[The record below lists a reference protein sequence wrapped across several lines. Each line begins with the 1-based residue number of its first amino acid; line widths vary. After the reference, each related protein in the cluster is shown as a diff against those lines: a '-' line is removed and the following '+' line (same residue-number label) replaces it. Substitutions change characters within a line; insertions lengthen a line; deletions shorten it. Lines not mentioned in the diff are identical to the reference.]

1 MVLNFNAACELG
13 CTVLVELSWW
23 LVAHQALS
31 AKIQC
36 AAYYQQVLLCS
47 GFLHFRNF
55 IFTLKDD
62 LWLTLCRSSVLSESD
77 PAFDQYCYSS
87 DFEQLCSSFQVIHFV
102 QHRASKKYLGYV
114 CVQVLLTLNKNL
126 SFIVSDWPCLTCR
139 LYIELS
145 ECTQSQ

>member
-1 MVLNFNAACELG
+1 MVLNFNAAGELG

-62 LWLTLCRSSVLSESD
+62 LCLTLCRSSVLSESD

-102 QHRASKKYLGYV
+102 QHRASKKYLGF
-114 CVQVLLTLNKNL
+114 LHE
-126 SFIVSDWPCLTCR
+126 CR
-139 LYIELS
+139 VGRHNDIMTRHSTIMPTMTAHGGAQILW
-145 ECTQSQ
+145 

>member
-1 MVLNFNAACELG
+1 M
-13 CTVLVELSWW
+13 
-23 LVAHQALS
+23 
-31 AKIQC
+31 
-36 AAYYQQVLLCS
+36 
-47 GFLHFRNF
+47 
-55 IFTLKDD
+55 
-62 LWLTLCRSSVLSESD
+62 LSESD